1 MHSIKIGFLGGGN
14 MTRSLV
20 SGLVKSGFCS
30 QDVFVYDRNG
40 YKLDELKSVYNI
52 NICKNIAEIINQCD
66 AIVLSVKP
74 QSLPD
79 LVLEIGDSIRL
90 KRLLLISICAGVST
104 NQLSSWFGFDLPIA
118 RVMPNTPSLLQC
130 GAAGMFS
137 NSYLAQQQK
146 SIVEK
151 IFRASGVAI
160 WVEKEE
166 LMDVICSIS
175 GSGPAYF
182 FLFMEILADLGHEFG
197 LKPDD
202 SKLLATQTAYGA
214 SRMALELDGNDLET
228 LRTKVTSKGGTTEAA
243 ISTLETGGIRGIMK
257 SAIINNIKRGK
268 ELSEL
273 SQGSPKLLS

>member
-1 MHSIKIGFLGGGN
+1 
-14 MTRSLV
+14 
-20 SGLVKSGFCS
+20 
-30 QDVFVYDRNG
+30 
-40 YKLDELKSVYNI
+40 
-52 NICKNIAEIINQCD
+52 
-66 AIVLSVKP
+66 
-74 QSLPD
+74 
-79 LVLEIGDSIRL
+79 VLEVGDSIRL
-90 KRLLLISICAGVST
+90 KCSLLVSVCAGIST
-104 NQLSSWFGFDLPIA
+104 DQLSSWFGSGLPIA
-118 RVMPNTPSLLQC
+118 RVMPNTPSLLQS
-130 GAAGMFS
+130 GAAGMFA
-137 NSYLAQQQK
+137 NRYLAKQQK

-160 WVEKEE
+160 WVEKED

-197 LKPDD
+197 LNSDD

-214 SRMALELDGNDLET
+214 SRMALESESNDLEG
-228 LRTKVTSKGGTTEAA
+228 LRIKVTSKGGTTEAA
-243 ISTLETGGIRGIMK
+243 ISTLEIGGIRGIIK